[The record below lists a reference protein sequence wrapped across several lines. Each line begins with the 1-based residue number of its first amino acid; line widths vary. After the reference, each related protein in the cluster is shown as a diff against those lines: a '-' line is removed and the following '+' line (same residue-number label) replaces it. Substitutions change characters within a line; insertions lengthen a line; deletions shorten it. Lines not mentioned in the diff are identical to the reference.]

1 MADSIRKNDS
11 LGNEVVR
18 LRNEMKL
25 AHGIYNDYISDLAL
39 LTKTEIKS
47 VITAIEDNNLD
58 NGNLFGILE
67 SIEKVENVL
76 FGLEDQKIVMDE
88 IVQVIGGLE
97 FSTDNRVDK
106 LADILKDQERQK
118 ARMVTEVNHLRDS
131 YESVKTGDEVNMSD
145 FKGNLREFLE
155 SFSRFQ
161 DHVIDAVPRMM
172 KVFDELDS
180 EEEAGLKYGHTR
192 QI

>member
-25 AHGIYNDYISDLAL
+25 AHGMYNDYISDLAL

-47 VITAIEDNNLD
+47 VIKAIDDNNLD
-58 NGNLFGILE
+58 NGNLVGILE

-161 DHVIDAVPRMM
+161 
-172 KVFDELDS
+172 
-180 EEEAGLKYGHTR
+180 
-192 QI
+192 